1 MQWDW
6 DPEKNRTNL
15 IKHRISFET
24 ATRVFLDPFA
34 ITEQDR
40 YENGEERWKT
50 VGMIGG
56 LVVIVVAH
64 TVADDEDGIEGR
76 IISARHATQG
86 ERKWYEQERLR
97 DI

>member
-1 MQWDW
+1 MHWDW

-15 IKHRISFET
+15 IKHGITFET

-34 ITEQDR
+34 ITGLDR

-50 VGMIGG
+50 VGMISG
-56 LVVIVVAH
+56 LMVIVVAH